1 MSPIALVAIAVFVVF
16 LVNKFV
22 KNQFGK
28 LNAPG
33 PSPLISLPLVGH
45 GYLLG
50 TNVMEALFHY
60 KEKYGG
66 IFRSVYDFDVMV
78 LYSNST
84 ISIFINYRLD
94 VGPLP
99 TIFLTSYDVIN
110 EAVKTG
116 GITSRP
122 LKYNETYVKYI
133 RPVDSNGEREL
144 HY

>member
-1 MSPIALVAIAVFVVF
+1 MTIMSPIALVAIAVFVVF

-66 IFRSVYDFDVMV
+66 IFRSVYDFDVVV
-78 LYSNST
+78 LYTN
-84 ISIFINYRLD
+84 IINIYQLQ
-94 VGPLP
+94 VGCGP
-99 TIFLTSYDVIN
+99 TANYFLN
-110 EAVKTG
+110 K
-116 GITSRP
+116 
-122 LKYNETYVKYI
+122 L
-133 RPVDSNGEREL
+133 
-144 HY
+144 